1 MFIKVTQS
9 GARRYAQLVESFRNA
24 DGKPRQRTV
33 CTLGRLEDGGEV
45 DSLIASL
52 QRARGVVPVAS
63 PLDGLRFTQSR
74 HAGDVWA
81 LSELWR
87 SLGFDDL
94 ASAWR
99 RSKTEVD
106 VMACLRLMVFN
117 RLCDPGSKLGVLRWL
132 ETVALPVGVAKSLPE
147 HQHLLRAMDVLDEYS
162 DTLGARL
169 ATLMRPLIDQDL
181 SVVFYD
187 LTTVG
192 VTGQTDLEEDV
203 RAYGRAKSGLV
214 ERQFMLSLVQTAEG
228 LPIAHEVHPGNTAEA
243 KTLLPMIRSLLARYP
258 LKRVVLVADRGL
270 LSVGNLDELDKLQ
283 AQLKKDGRDVA
294 LEYILAVPAARYGDF
309 CEDLKRLSA
318 AQAPAQEWCAETTW
332 QNKRLVVAHVIKVD
346 LKAELF
352 SYAIDEDKKRYL
364 ELLDGKLLLVTNTD
378 TPAAEVVQRYKSL
391 ADIERGFRVLKSDI
405 EIGPVYHRLPGRIR
419 SHALVCFMALILYR
433 VMRLRLTAANRSESP
448 ATLLEQLKRIHQQT
462 VQTTDGKT
470 LTGLTEMTLTHKSL
484 FAALELT
491 LPALGQYSIGADKLG
506 GPIAGTG
513 PQITLVPE
521 NDENGRNANT
531 LPFSSVSSLLA
542 CSHIAGDPR
551 GCRLRLRTVGR
562 TQGTESIDGRR
573 QPSARRI
580 RRGRRQP
587 TVCTLGG

>member
-9 GARRYAQLVESFRNA
+9 GARRYAQLVESFRNV

-45 DSLIASL
+45 DTLIASL
-52 QRARGVVPVAS
+52 QRARGVTPLAS
-63 PLDGLRFTQSR
+63 PLDGLRFTESR

-106 VMACLRLMVFN
+106 VLGCLRLMVFN
-117 RLCDPGSKLGVLRWL
+117 RLCDPGSRLGVLRWL

-162 DTLGARL
+162 DTLDARL

-192 VTGQTDLEEDV
+192 VTGQTDLEDDV
-203 RAYGRAKSGLV
+203 RAYGRAKSGLI

-228 LPIAHEVHPGNTAEA
+228 LPIAHEVHAGNTAEA
-243 KTLLPMIRSLLARYP
+243 KTLLPMIRSLLERYP

-270 LSVGNLDELDKLQ
+270 LSVSNIEELAKLQ
-283 AQLKKDGRDVA
+283 VQLKKDGRDVA

-309 CEDLKRLSA
+309 ADDLKRMNV
-318 AQAPAQEWCAETTW
+318 AQAPDQTWCAETTW
-332 QNKRLVVAHVIKVD
+332 QDNRLVVAHDPQVATRRAQVRDRAIAELVTMGQQCSDKLDGQDAGKRAKGRPMSDSGTKARFYHAVKDAPMAHVIKVD

-352 SYAIDEDKKRYL
+352 SYTIDEDKKRYL

-378 TPAAEVVQRYKSL
+378 TPASEVVQRYKSL

-405 EIGPVYHRLPGRIR
+405 EIGPVYHRLPQRIR

-433 VMRLRLTAANRSESP
+433 VMRMRLTVAQRSESP

-470 LTGLTEMTLTHKSL
+470 LTGLTEITPAQKSL
-484 FAALELT
+484 FAALELALPT
-491 LPALGQYSIGADKLG
+491 PSDLAKPAL
-506 GPIAGTG
+506 
-513 PQITLVPE
+513 
-521 NDENGRNANT
+521 
-531 LPFSSVSSLLA
+531 
-542 CSHIAGDPR
+542 
-551 GCRLRLRTVGR
+551 
-562 TQGTESIDGRR
+562 
-573 QPSARRI
+573 
-580 RRGRRQP
+580 
-587 TVCTLGG
+587 

>member
-9 GARRYAQLVESFRNA
+9 GQRRYAQLVESFRNE

-45 DSLIASL
+45 DTLIASL
-52 QRARGVVPVAS
+52 QRARGIAPTPS
-63 PLDGLRFTQSR
+63 PLEGLRFTDSR

-87 SLGFDDL
+87 SLGFDGL
-94 ASAWR
+94 ARAWH
-99 RSKTEVD
+99 RSKTEVN
-106 VMACLRLMVFN
+106 VLGCLRLMVFN

-132 ETVALPVGVAKSLPE
+132 DTVALPVGVACAPE

-162 DTLGARL
+162 DALGERL

-187 LTTVG
+187 LTTVS

-243 KTLLPMIRSLLARYP
+243 KTLLPMIRKLLARYP

-270 LSVGNLDELDKLQ
+270 LSVGNLEELDKLQ
-283 AQLKKDGRDVA
+283 AQLKQDGRDVA
-294 LEYILAVPAARYGDF
+294 LEYILAVPAVRYGDF
-309 CEDLKRLSA
+309 ADDLSRLSDT
-318 AQAPAQEWCAETTW
+318 QAKESPANQAWCAETKW
-332 QNKRLVVAHVIKVD
+332 QDKRLVVAHDPEVAARRGQARDKTIAELLAMGQQCSDKLDGQDESQRAGKKKGKGRPMSDSGTKARFYHAVKDTHMAHVIKVD

-352 SYAIDEDKKRYL
+352 SYTIDEDKKRYL
-364 ELLDGKLLLVTNTD
+364 ELLDGKLLLVTNT
-378 TPAAEVVQRYKSL
+378 TAPAAEVVQRYKSL
-391 ADIERGFRVLKSDI
+391 ADIEQGFKVLKSDI
-405 EIGPVYHRLPGRIR
+405 EIGPVYHRLPQRIR

-433 VMRLRLTAANRSESP
+433 VMRMRLTAAKRSESP

-462 VQTTDGKT
+462 VQTTDGRT
-470 LTGLTEMTLTHKSL
+470 LTGLTDMTPAQKSL
-484 FAALELT
+484 FAALELA
-491 LPALGQYSIGADKLG
+491 LPTPD
-506 GPIAGTG
+506 
-513 PQITLVPE
+513 
-521 NDENGRNANT
+521 N
-531 LPFSSVSSLLA
+531 LA
-542 CSHIAGDPR
+542 KPAS
-551 GCRLRLRTVGR
+551 
-562 TQGTESIDGRR
+562 
-573 QPSARRI
+573 
-580 RRGRRQP
+580 
-587 TVCTLGG
+587 

>member
-9 GARRYAQLVESFRNA
+9 GARRYAQLVESFRNV

-45 DSLIASL
+45 DTLIASL
-52 QRARGVVPVAS
+52 QRARGIAPLAS
-63 PLDGLRFTQSR
+63 PLDGLRFTDSR

-94 ASAWR
+94 ARAWR

-106 VMACLRLMVFN
+106 MLGCLRLMVFN

-147 HQHLLRAMDVLDEYS
+147 HQHLLRAMDVLDDYS

-169 ATLMRPLIDQDL
+169 ATLMRPLIEQDL

-192 VTGQTDLEEDV
+192 VTGQTDLEDDV
-203 RAYGRAKSGLV
+203 RAYGRAKSGLI

-228 LPIAHEVHPGNTAEA
+228 LPVAHEVHAGNTAEA
-243 KTLLPMIRSLLARYP
+243 KTLLPMIRSLLERYP

-270 LSVGNLDELDKLQ
+270 LSVSNIEELAKLQ
-283 AQLKKDGRDVA
+283 VQLKKDGRDVA

-309 CEDLKRLSA
+309 ADDLQRLSA
-318 AQAPAQEWCAETTW
+318 AQAPDQTWCAETTW
-332 QNKRLVVAHVIKVD
+332 QDKRLVVAHDPQAAARRGKARDKTIAELVAMGQQCSDKLDGQDAGKRAKGRPMSDSGTKARFYHAVKDAPMAHVIKVD

-352 SYAIDEDKKRYL
+352 SYTIDEDKKRYL

-378 TPAAEVVQRYKSL
+378 TPASEVVQRYKSL

-405 EIGPVYHRLPGRIR
+405 EIGPVYHRLPQRIR

-433 VMRLRLTAANRSESP
+433 VMRMRLTAAQRSESP

-470 LTGLTEMTLTHKSL
+470 LTGLTEITPAQKSL
-484 FAALELT
+484 FAALELALPT
-491 LPALGQYSIGADKLG
+491 PSDLVKPAL
-506 GPIAGTG
+506 
-513 PQITLVPE
+513 
-521 NDENGRNANT
+521 
-531 LPFSSVSSLLA
+531 
-542 CSHIAGDPR
+542 
-551 GCRLRLRTVGR
+551 
-562 TQGTESIDGRR
+562 
-573 QPSARRI
+573 
-580 RRGRRQP
+580 
-587 TVCTLGG
+587 

>member
-9 GARRYAQLVESFRNA
+9 GKRRYAQLVESFRNEE
-24 DGKPRQRTV
+24 GKPRQRTV
-33 CTLGRLEDGGEV
+33 CTLGRLEPGGEV
-45 DSLIASL
+45 DTLIASL
-52 QRARGVVPVAS
+52 QRARGIAPVAS
-63 PLDGLRFTQSR
+63 ALEGLRFTQSR
-74 HAGDVWA
+74 QAGDVWA

-87 SLGFDDL
+87 SLGFDGL
-94 ASAWR
+94 TSAWR

-106 VMACLRLMVFN
+106 VLACLRLMVFN

-132 ETVALPVGVAKSLPE
+132 ETVALPADFAFIPE

-192 VTGQTDLEEDV
+192 VTGQTDLQDDV

-214 ERQFMLSLVQTAEG
+214 ERQFILSLVQTAEG
-228 LPIAHEVHPGNTAEA
+228 LPIAHEVHAGNTAEA
-243 KTLLPMIRSLLARYP
+243 KTLLPMIRGLLERYP

-270 LSVGNLDELDKLQ
+270 LSVSNIEELGKLQ

-294 LEYILAVPAARYGDF
+294 IEYILAVPAARYGDF
-309 CEDLKRLSA
+309 AQDLKRLSDT
-318 AQAPAQEWCAETTW
+318 QAPDQEWCAETKW
-332 QNKRLVVAHVIKVD
+332 QDNRLVVAHDPQGATRRAQARDKTIDELISMGQQCSGKLDGQDAGKRSKGRPMSDSGTKARFYHAVKGAHMAHVIKVD
-346 LKAELF
+346 MKAELF
-352 SYAIDEDKKRYL
+352 SYTIDEDKKGYL

-405 EIGPVYHRLPGRIR
+405 EIGPVYHRLPQRIR

-433 VMRLRLTAANRSESP
+433 VMRMRLKTANRSESP

-462 VQTTDGKT
+462 VQTGDGQT
-470 LTGLTEMTLTHKSL
+470 LTGLTEMTPAQKSL
-484 FAALELT
+484 FAALELA
-491 LPALGQYSIGADKLG
+491 LP
-506 GPIAGTG
+506 T
-513 PQITLVPE
+513 
-521 NDENGRNANT
+521 
-531 LPFSSVSSLLA
+531 
-542 CSHIAGDPR
+542 
-551 GCRLRLRTVGR
+551 
-562 TQGTESIDGRR
+562 
-573 QPSARRI
+573 PSDLTK
-580 RRGRRQP
+580 P
-587 TVCTLGG
+587 VL